1 MKTTLDKIITYTLTP
16 FSWIYWG
23 ITEIRNKLFECH
35 LLKSVKF
42 KVPVICVGNL
52 SVGGTGKTPH
62 VEYILSCLQSE
73 YRIGV
78 VSRGYKRDTKG
89 FVMANSKSTP
99 ATIGDEPYQI
109 YEKFGR
115 RVRVAVCES
124 RVKGI
129 RNLLEIDPKIN
140 LIVLDD
146 AFQHRYVKPGI
157 SVLLMDYNRPVY
169 NDKML
174 PLGQLREDS
183 SAMFRADMVVMTKC
197 PPSLNGVESR
207 LIYKK
212 LDLEAHQKLYFS
224 RIRYQGLRGVFPED
238 TLYDVQLDD
247 LTEKDS
253 VLLVVGVANPRPLI
267 KYCGKFDFKLKILHF
282 PDHHNFT
289 TKDLKL
295 IADRYNSMTGA
306 RKIILTTEKD
316 AGRLLHNPYYPTKL
330 KPFTFCVPIQ
340 VSDMQSWPDGEHS
353 FDDHLRVAIEKINR
367 KNDKNRN

>member
-1 MKTTLDKIITYTLTP
+1 
-16 FSWIYWG
+16 
-23 ITEIRNKLFECH
+23 
-35 LLKSVKF
+35 
-42 KVPVICVGNL
+42 
-52 SVGGTGKTPH
+52 
-62 VEYILSCLQSE
+62 
-73 YRIGV
+73 
-78 VSRGYKRDTKG
+78 
-89 FVMANSKSTP
+89 
-99 ATIGDEPYQI
+99 
-109 YEKFGR
+109 
-115 RVRVAVCES
+115 
-124 RVKGI
+124 
-129 RNLLEIDPKIN
+129 
-140 LIVLDD
+140 
-146 AFQHRYVKPGI
+146 
-157 SVLLMDYNRPVY
+157 
-169 NDKML
+169 
-174 PLGQLREDS
+174 
-183 SAMFRADMVVMTKC
+183 
-197 PPSLNGVESR
+197 VESR